1 MVCQGLDVA
10 AGWGFEAGSSFV
22 AGWNSA
28 VGCGFAAGLNTTEGL
43 ELATDV
49 LNKIGELNPVAMPVF
64 LMLNP
69 FTNHSN
75 VA

>member
-1 MVCQGLDVA
+1 MVCPGLDAAVGWGFADGSGFA
-10 AGWGFEAGSSFV
+10 AGWG
-22 AGWNSA
+22 SA

-43 ELATDV
+43 ATGV

>member
-1 MVCQGLDVA
+1 MVCPGLDVA
-10 AGWGFEAGSSFV
+10 AGWSFAASSGFA
-22 AGWNSA
+22 AGWSS
-28 VGCGFAAGLNTTEGL
+28 AAGLNTTEGL

-64 LMLNP
+64 LLLNP

-75 VA
+75 GA